1 MIEVTFA
8 DDALKELYE
17 TGKTKDRRYKAIC
30 KKQKIVDG
38 FVNAVNLMKGLNKAE
53 DLAVYSYLHY
63 EKLKHNYSGQSSVR
77 LCHGCVERLLF
88 TENEGGI
95 KVELIKIDETH
106 YGKKK

>member
-17 TGKTKDRRYKAIC
+17 TGKTKDRKYKAIC

-63 EKLKHNYSGQSSVR
+63 EKLKHSSFASSLTR
-77 LCHGCVERLLF
+77 HF
-88 TENEGGI
+88 
-95 KVELIKIDETH
+95 
-106 YGKKK
+106 